1 MKKFQIL
8 IDFLYLKKI
17 ENDKILSLISEAKSI
32 INFFY
37 VFNVLNIYIYIN
49 NYKNDIVINFF
60 H

>member
-8 IDFLYLKKI
+8 INFLYLKKI

-32 INFFY
+32 TNFFY

>member
-8 IDFLYLKKI
+8 INFLYLKKI

-49 NYKNDIVINFF
+49 NYKNDVVINFF

>member
-8 IDFLYLKKI
+8 INFLYLKKI

>member
-8 IDFLYLKKI
+8 INFLYLKKI

-37 VFNVLNIYIYIN
+37 VFNVLNIYII
-49 NYKNDIVINFF
+49 KMT
-60 H
+60 